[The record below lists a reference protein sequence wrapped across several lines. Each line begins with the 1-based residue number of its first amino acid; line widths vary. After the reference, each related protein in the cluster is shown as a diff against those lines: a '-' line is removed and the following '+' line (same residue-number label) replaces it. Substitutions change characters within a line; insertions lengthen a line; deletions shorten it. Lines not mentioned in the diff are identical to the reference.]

1 MLFRSVREADAAGID
16 GPAVTPWLLQRIA
29 VITDGRFVRTNTA
42 LIINDARVAG
52 ALAASLATI

>member
-1 MLFRSVREADAAGID
+1 MVERGVREAEAAGIE

-29 VITDGRFVRTNTA
+29 VVTEGRFVRTNTA

-52 ALAASLATI
+52 QLARALAGA